1 MIHRAPKG
9 LGGTLTFR
17 NRSSKRKGGNR
28 PLSEEEEE
36 VVNAGISKC
45 SGKVDEAD
53 EQKKHATEV
62 SKKKTKEKKVGR
74 AVRQDED
81 DEIDKILAELGEWP
95 TVVKS
100 APALMSEEKL
110 PESTV
115 ESAEENNKTNKNDGT
130 NGKLGDGKEQSRQVK
145 EMQERLKRR
154 KEVEERRKK
163 DEEERLRKEE
173 EERLRLEEVERLE
186 EEKKR
191 LKKEREKEKMLRKKQ
206 EEKLLTGKQKEEARR
221 LEAMRKQFLTGG
233 RVEVS
238 RKEAT
243 KRPIYQAK
251 KTKPQGQTNGK
262 AKDESQVPENQQ
274 ENVFEIYSKSEVA
287 DADAEED
294 GIEEDE
300 EWDARSWDAANLNM
314 PGKSAFEDE
323 EIDPRPIITKEIK
336 ATMSAASNAA
346 PTIPDNADGSKKGES
361 EVGYIFLNEYIGIV
375 DTSFRVNV
383 DYEIGTEQDPD
394 PELSSIES
402 EEEAG
407 KNQMK
412 KMLLF
417 KGMYQ
422 EDMYVCR
429 GEMFNME
436 RDQLTIEKNQELQ
449 IILQQYNDLSEPPT
463 NLLPLRS
470 HDH

>member
-1 MIHRAPKG
+1 MRLMNKKSTQQRFQRRKQRKRRVG
-9 LGGTLTFR
+9 VQFDKMRTMRLTK
-17 NRSSKRKGGNR
+17 S
-28 PLSEEEEE
+28 
-36 VVNAGISKC
+36 
-45 SGKVDEAD
+45 
-53 EQKKHATEV
+53 
-62 SKKKTKEKKVGR
+62 
-74 AVRQDED
+74 
-81 DEIDKILAELGEWP
+81 WP

-115 ESAEENNKTNKNDGT
+115 ESAEENNSKKNKNKKKKEKEKERKAAAAVLGMEEETNKNDGT
-130 NGKLGDGKEQSRQVK
+130 NGKLGDGKKQSRQVK
-145 EMQERLKRR
+145 EMQERLKRT

-300 EWDARSWDAANLNM
+300 EWDARSWDAANLNV

-323 EIDPRPIITKEIK
+323 EIDPQPIITKEIK

-361 EVGYIFLNEYIGIV
+361 EVGFQKKLVAGVNIYLEPKSYALKNNYI
-375 DTSFRVNV
+375 
-383 DYEIGTEQDPD
+383 
-394 PELSSIES
+394 
-402 EEEAG
+402 
-407 KNQMK
+407 
-412 KMLLF
+412 
-417 KGMYQ
+417 
-422 EDMYVCR
+422 
-429 GEMFNME
+429 
-436 RDQLTIEKNQELQ
+436 
-449 IILQQYNDLSEPPT
+449 
-463 NLLPLRS
+463 
-470 HDH
+470 